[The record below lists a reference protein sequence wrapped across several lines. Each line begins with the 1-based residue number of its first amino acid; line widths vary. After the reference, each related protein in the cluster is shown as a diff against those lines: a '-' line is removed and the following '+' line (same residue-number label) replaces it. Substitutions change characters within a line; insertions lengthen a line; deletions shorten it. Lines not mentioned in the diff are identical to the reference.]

1 MCVSYQ
7 LKGTADYWWEAK
19 QKTMTPEQ
27 LDELT
32 WELFK
37 TALCEKFIPRSY
49 RKKKE
54 MEFTTLKQGNKTV
67 VEYDRLFCDLARYA
81 PYRVDTDEKMSEL
94 FCAGLRQEIRVVL
107 ASQTALSYAEA
118 LNRALDME
126 LAMQPEKT
134 THTPTPPSAQYTQV
148 SNTPYSNQGQKGKRK
163 WENRGNEGKK
173 PWQGQNVQAPF
184 VKGDKL
190 FYGGPATSHPG
201 HQGIPPCPKCNKL
214 HTGVCRA
221 GNPNCFTCGKPGHYS
236 SQCPNRQ
243 QGMSGGRP
251 NQFPTPQLRAM
262 EGILPLPQPLQQ
274 QPFRRPNQP
283 HKQLPAPQ
291 AGIPPQYQRMYAINK
306 KNQDKNQGNLTGPLK
321 LKAKTLR
328 LLRMWTTDII
338 LGMDWLAEHHAVIQC
353 EQRRISF
360 QPPGLEP
367 TCFYAINR
375 KWKKTPI
382 ISAVQANQILKEK
395 GATAYLVYLSQE
407 EEAQIKIEDVPIV
420 REYQDVFP
428 DILPSL
434 PPNRQLEFTIDLEPG
449 AAPISKAPYRMKDGS
464 LRLCIDY
471 RELNKVTL
479 KNKYPLPRIDDLF
492 DQLRG
497 ARAFSKID
505 LRTGYHQLR
514 IRPEDIPKTAF
525 RTRYGHYEFIVMP
538 FGLTNAPAVFMDL
551 MNRVFHE
558 YLDQFVLVFIDDIL
572 IYSKNEK
579 DHEEHLRTVLEKLRA
594 EKLYAKYSKCE
605 FWLREV
611 NFLGHVISAAGIK
624 VDPAKVQAVQEW
636 RSPTTPHE
644 IRSFLGL
651 AGYYR
656 RFIQDFS
663 KIAKPIT
670 HLLKKEVKFL
680 WTDECE
686 QSFQE
691 LKKRLTT
698 APVLA
703 VPEANKEY
711 TIYTDASK
719 KGLGCVLMQEG
730 KVIAYASRQL
740 RPHEANYP
748 THDLELAAVVHALKI
763 WRHHLYGVR
772 CEIYTDHKS
781 LKYFFEQKDLNMRQR
796 RWLELVKDYDC
807 GINYHPGKANVVADA
822 LSRMERA
829 KLGCILTKEN
839 DLVRE
844 FERLRLEVVFPP
856 QTTDLIMATLSVTP
870 DLRSRIKSQS
880 GNGTTLPWTL
890 SLPCQSR
897 IEGIPPF
904 G

>member
-1 MCVSYQ
+1 MPPRRVNRNIPENEEEPREPTPPPPPQDRRVEELFLRQNPPTFAGTGDPAEMEEWIHAMERIFRFLRCNDAERLMCVSYQ

-19 QKTMTPEQ
+19 QKTMAPEQ

-37 TALCEKFIPRSY
+37 TALCKKFIPRSY

-126 LAMQPEKT
+126 LAMQPEKA
-134 THTPTPPSAQYTQV
+134 THAPTPPSGHYTQA

-163 WENRGNEGKK
+163 WDNHRNDGKK
-173 PWQGQNVQAPF
+173 PWQGQNVQPPF
-184 VKGDKL
+184 VKGDKS

-214 HTGVCRA
+214 HTGVCRD

-291 AGIPPQYQRMYAINK
+291 AGRPQQYQRMYAINQ
-306 KNQDKNQGNLTGPLK
+306 KNQDKNQGNLTGIGELKGVPIVILFDTGASHSFISHTCVDTLELNVEPAQLHLRVATPVGKFTTVTHVCPNLEFELGPLK

-328 LLRMWTTDII
+328 LMRMWTTDII

-360 QPPGLEP
+360 QPPGEEP

-382 ISAVQANQILKEK
+382 ISAVQANKILKEK
-395 GATAYLVYLSQE
+395 GATAYLVYLNQE
-407 EEAQIKIEDVPIV
+407 EEAQIKIEDVPVV

-428 DILPSL
+428 DVLPGL

-449 AAPISKAPYRMKDGS
+449 AAPISKAPYRM
-464 LRLCIDY
+464 
-471 RELNKVTL
+471 
-479 KNKYPLPRIDDLF
+479 
-492 DQLRG
+492 
-497 ARAFSKID
+497 
-505 LRTGYHQLR
+505 
-514 IRPEDIPKTAF
+514 
-525 RTRYGHYEFIVMP
+525 
-538 FGLTNAPAVFMDL
+538 APAEL
-551 MNRVFHE
+551 QE
-558 YLDQFVLVFIDDIL
+558 LKLQLQELLDMGFVRPNDIL
-572 IYSKNEK
+572 IYSKNEME
-579 DHEEHLRTVLEKLRA
+579 HEEHLRTVLEKLRA
-594 EKLYAKYSKCE
+594 EKLYAKYSKCK

-624 VDPAKVQAVQEW
+624 VDPAKVQAVREW

-698 APVLA
+698 APA
-703 VPEANKEY
+703 
-711 TIYTDASK
+711 
-719 KGLGCVLMQEG
+719 
-730 KVIAYASRQL
+730 
-740 RPHEANYP
+740 RPTSWQMP
-748 THDLELAAVVHALKI
+748 
-763 WRHHLYGVR
+763 
-772 CEIYTDHKS
+772 
-781 LKYFFEQKDLNMRQR
+781 
-796 RWLELVKDYDC
+796 
-807 GINYHPGKANVVADA
+807 
-822 LSRMERA
+822 
-829 KLGCILTKEN
+829 
-839 DLVRE
+839 
-844 FERLRLEVVFPP
+844 
-856 QTTDLIMATLSVTP
+856 
-870 DLRSRIKSQS
+870 
-880 GNGTTLPWTL
+880 
-890 SLPCQSR
+890 
-897 IEGIPPF
+897 
-904 G
+904 